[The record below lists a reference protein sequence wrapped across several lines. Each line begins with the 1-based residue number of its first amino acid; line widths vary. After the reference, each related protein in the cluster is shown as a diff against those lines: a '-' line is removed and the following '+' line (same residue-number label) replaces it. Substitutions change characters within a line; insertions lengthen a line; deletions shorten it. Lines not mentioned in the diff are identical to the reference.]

1 MTTVES
7 IYPNRAAISRCL
19 DTYLDGMCPFV
30 VRHLKQMSGTTVV
43 ESIRNSIGGGGY
55 AAYSRIDDFNR
66 NLEEAGGKVEVALDV
81 GIVRTVVDR
90 QWQAVFRDDFSRDDT
105 VRSAIHCIT
114 ETRNRATAHRGAAD
128 IEFTVA
134 LAFMEHIVTVLRCLK
149 YPHLERVFQERDALL
164 ERCLAAYQKE
174 NQLPNFQENI
184 SHAAELEAAAARA
197 DERSQQANTALAL
210 LQGVMG
216 LERVTAERVAAVA
229 AHEAAVAAHEAAVA
243 EHEAAVAEHEAAM
256 IALKEATDRLE
267 TARSDGESSAA
278 ELAIF
283 QAEKRLKAAL
293 ARETAADAEEA
304 AAERHEAEANLHDAI
319 AEDYMLA
326 LSAAEEVVA
335 EALRQ
340 AAAHGAELAE
350 VVQQVEERKEA
361 AKNALERAVEREKA
375 ADRREDLADDRET
388 QTDERVLV
396 SKELGGEIRERRTS
410 SEPHPLPDDLPQRW
424 RSVAAQLGREQGE
437 KYNLGALLRDCN
449 APQIQV
455 SDDGGQLLLPFK
467 SALIGGR
474 MVDELS
480 RSQTRERVEVAI
492 AQALGRRYTI
502 EVIRP

>member
-1 MTTVES
+1 MTTVE
-7 IYPNRAAISRCL
+7 IYPNRAAIGRCL

-81 GIVRTVVDR
+81 GTVRTVVDR
-90 QWQAVFRDDFSRDDT
+90 QWHAVFRDAFSRDDT

-134 LAFMEHIVTVLRCLK
+134 LAFMEHIITVLRCLN
-149 YPHLERVFQERDALL
+149 YPHLERVFQEKYAVL
-164 ERCLAAYQKE
+164 ERCLAAYQQE
-174 NQLPNFQENI
+174 NQSPNFQENI
-184 SHAAELEAAAARA
+184 SRAAELEAAAAQA

-216 LERVTAERVAAVA
+216 IERVTAERVAAVA

-267 TARSDGESSAA
+267 TARSDRESSEAG
-278 ELAIF
+278 LAIR

-293 ARETAADAEEA
+293 ERETAADDKEAE
-304 AAERHEAEANLHDAI
+304 AERHEAEANLHDAI

-326 LSAAEEVVA
+326 LSAAEEVVVD
-335 EALRQ
+335 ALRQ

-361 AKNALERAVEREKA
+361 AKNALDRAVEREKA

-388 QTDERVLV
+388 SADERASDSRKL
-396 SKELGGEIRERRTS
+396 EGEPQERRTS
-410 SEPHPLPDDLPQRW
+410 SEPHPLPEDWPRLW
-424 RSVAAQLGREQGE
+424 RSVAAQLRLEQG
-437 KYNLGALLRDCN
+437 KAHNLSALLRGCTVDSIRDSG
-449 APQIQV
+449 AG
-455 SDDGGQLLLPFK
+455 SQLLLLPK
-467 SALIGGR
+467 HSTAERWL
-474 MVDELS
+474 MDELS
-480 RSQTRERVEVAI
+480 HPEVREKVEAAI
-492 AQALGRRYTI
+492 AQVFGRRYSV
-502 EVIRP
+502 EVIRL